1 MASTTGHKEIR
12 IKVNVYVDSG
22 VAPLVEALNLFPN
35 IETLD
40 SCEGTTENGAFVYF
54 RCCGNSFE
62 PRARETVDFV
72 FQLSLAL
79 RSHPNPSTDYRLR
92 LEWMAS
98 DEPMAEIVT
107 QHDNIGAL
115 AEKISL
121 FAASLTNH
129 KNLSA
134 CGTERIEPHN

>member
-1 MASTTGHKEIR
+1 MPSTTGHKEVP
-12 IKVNVYVDSG
+12 IKVNVWADSG
-22 VAPLVEALNLFPN
+22 VAPVVLALNEFPN
-35 IETLD
+35 VETLD
-40 SCEGTTENGAFVYF
+40 SCEGIAEKGAYVYF

-62 PRARETVDFV
+62 PRAKETLDFV

-79 RSHPNPSTDYRLR
+79 RSHPNPLTDYRLR

-107 QHDNIGAL
+107 QRDNIGAL